1 MTMNRRSIT
10 IAGGVAVAA
19 IGWYAFRP
27 ERLFVDQKVSETFPV
42 AAVQASTGGAP
53 KALATGRFH
62 TVSHKSE
69 GAATIHELPDGKRV
83 LRLTQFKTSNGPELH
98 VYLVAADDAKDNATV
113 KNAGFIDVAPLKGN
127 VGDQNYDLP
136 ADVDLGKYRAVTIWC
151 RRFGVNFATAPL
163 LAADSG
169 EGTASVQSGTPSALL
184 AGQFRSVSHK
194 SEGTATVYQLPDGKK
209 LLRFTGFKTSN
220 GPEVHVYLVAAA
232 DARDNATVKSAGF
245 IDVAPLKGN
254 VGDQN
259 YELPED
265 VDLAKYRAVTIWC
278 RRFGVNFAT
287 APLAPAAS

>member
-1 MTMNRRSIT
+1 MTMNRRSII
-10 IAGGVAVAA
+10 IAGGVAAAA

-27 ERLFVDQKVSETFPV
+27 ERLFIDQKVSETFPL
-42 AAVQASTGGAP
+42 ATVQASTGNSP
-53 KALATGRFH
+53 KTLAAGRFH
-62 TVSHKSE
+62 SVSHKSE
-69 GAATIHELPDGKRV
+69 GTATIHELPDGKRV
-83 LRLTQFKTSNGPELH
+83 LRLTNFKTSNGPEVH

-136 ADVDLGKYRAVTIWC
+136 ADVDLSKYRAVTIWC

-163 LAADSG
+163 M
-169 EGTASVQSGTPSALL
+169 QSAMETTSTTGGSPSALL
-184 AGQFRSVSHK
+184 AGQFRSVAHQSA
-194 SEGTATVYQLPDGKK
+194 GTVTVYQLPDGKK
-209 LLRFTGFKTSN
+209 ILRFTGFKTSN

-232 DARDNATVKSAGF
+232 DARDNATVKNAGF

-259 YELPED
+259 YELPENVALD
-265 VDLAKYRAVTIWC
+265 KYRAVTIWC
-278 RRFGVNFAT
+278 QRFGVNFAT